1 MKLTNKMYDI
11 LKKIS
16 LMAVPVVAFI
26 SAMSEIWGFG
36 YGTEI
41 AATVSAVGT
50 LLGACLTIS
59 THNYQLE
66 MLDGADDH
74 HEDGLG

>member
-1 MKLTNKMYDI
+1 MKLSNKMYDI

-26 SAMSEIWGFG
+26 SAMSEIWGFS

-41 AATVSAVGT
+41 AATVSALGG

-59 THNYQLE
+59 THNYQME
-66 MLDGADDH
+66 MIDQADDH
-74 HEDGLG
+74 YEGGLG

>member
-1 MKLTNKMYDI
+1 MKLSNKTYDI

-16 LMAVPVVAFI
+16 LMVVPLVAFI
-26 SAMSEIWGFG
+26 SAITEIWGFS

-41 AATVSAVGT
+41 AATISAVGT

-59 THNYQLE
+59 TNQYQQDME
-66 MLDGADDH
+66 EHADCDGYD
-74 HEDGLG
+74 ERG